1 MSNIGFVFRQ
11 SPHGTSS
18 GREGLDALLAA
29 SAYTE
34 ALDVFFIG
42 DGVLQLAKHQQPNAI
57 LSRNYSVTFKMLPL
71 YDIENIYVCQQSLI
85 ERGLSVD
92 DLLIDVIICLH
103 SELVTRLHC
112 CHQILTF

>member
-1 MSNIGFVFRQ
+1 VNNVGFVFRQ
-11 SPHGTSS
+11 PPHGNSS

-34 ALDVFFIG
+34 ALNVFFIG
-42 DGVLQLAKHQQPNAI
+42 DGVLQLIKNQQPDAI
-57 LSRNYSVTFKMLPL
+57 LSRNYIATFKMLPL

-92 DLLIDVIICLH
+92 DLLIDVIICPH
-103 SELVTRLHC
+103 TELVTRLHC

>member
-1 MSNIGFVFRQ
+1 MNNLGFVFRQ
-11 SPHGTSS
+11 PPHGSS
-18 GREGLDALLAA
+18 CGREGLDALLAA

-42 DGVLQLAKHQQPNAI
+42 DGVLQLVKHQQPDAI
-57 LSRNYSVTFKMLPL
+57 LSRNYIATFKMLPL

-92 DLLIDVIICLH
+92 DLLIDVNICPH